1 MSKGYLVLAQNS
13 GNDDYIR
20 MAYALALSIRNT
32 QSTVKNVTLAI
43 EEGVDIPGKYSRIFD
58 SIVIIPWSDNAAGS
72 AWKIE
77 NKWKY
82 YYMTPYDETVILDAD
97 MLFPKDISHWWDLL
111 SSKDMWFTTTPR
123 TFKGSIITST
133 KYRQTFVSNQLP
145 NIYTAFA
152 YFKKNQTTGE
162 LFRLANYI
170 FNNWET
176 FFYTFLDETRPKF
189 LSGDVAYALAVKI
202 LGIENECTGQLE
214 IPSFVH
220 MKSHLQGIEERF
232 LTEDWTKHI
241 PTYFADDG
249 SFKIGNYEQTLP
261 FHYHI
266 KSWLTDEMIRTLEK
280 KAGL

>member
-72 AWKIE
+72 TWKIE